1 MKKLFA
7 VLALVG
13 VMTSCKDKKKEEKK
27 PEETTTT
34 TTTPTTTDATTAPVE
49 NTAPAENTGSAAMP
63 KFADAEVQKYVE
75 DYTAF
80 VTTYVNAAKTK
91 DMTKVATMTTSAT
104 QWTSK
109 SMDIAK
115 KLMANPDDATK
126 FSNYMSKLSDQ
137 MTAAMPVK

>member
-1 MKKLFA
+1 MKKVFA

-13 VMTSCKDKKKEEKK
+13 VMTSCKDKKKDEKK

-34 TTTPTTTDATTAPVE
+34 TTTTTTEPATTTTTTE
-49 NTAPAENTGSAAMP
+49 TTASSDVP

-80 VTTYVNAAKTK
+80 TTSLVAAYTSK
-91 DMTKVATMTTSAT
+91 DMTKVASLSPMAADWAT
-104 QWTSK
+104 K
-109 SMDIAK
+109 SLDISK

-126 FSNYMSKLSDQ
+126 FTNYMTKLSDQ
-137 MTAAMPVK
+137 ITAAMTAK